1 MQKRKKI
8 TLKYFGAFR
17 RKSIIKLVRTQRKGF
32 MSQGTV
38 VFLNVSMETQTE
50 RGELGP
56 WKD

>member
-1 MQKRKKI
+1 MQKRKN

-32 MSQGTV
+32 MSQVTV

-50 RGELGP
+50 RGKLGP